1 MVNTLNKEAT
11 IRYLQKISDKHYDVA
26 QMFVDNPPK
35 LPGNLDMPR
44 LQYIIRASIEAAKHV
59 GKAEMAETIIIKI
72 KNGEF
77 DE

>member
-1 MVNTLNKEAT
+1 MVNTLNKEKT

-44 LQYIIRASIEAAKHV
+44 L
-59 GKAEMAETIIIKI
+59 
-72 KNGEF
+72 
-77 DE
+77 